1 MSRIVESGVFVSS
14 SFGAEFRLLIG
25 FLFGLL
31 TGVACSVLPAA
42 DTGSTST
49 SVRGMVRASAFNGAG
64 IAKAQAL
71 WRSEMN
77 SGPRS
82 CRQSGRR
89 EGPGPKDRF
98 VVPRAASRARQAR
111 WRAAAMLAE

>member
-64 IAKAQAL
+64 I
-71 WRSEMN
+71 
-77 SGPRS
+77 
-82 CRQSGRR
+82 R
-89 EGPGPKDRF
+89 EGPGAVAKRNEFRPP
-98 VVPRAASRARQAR
+98 VLPSIRAA
-111 WRAAAMLAE
+111 